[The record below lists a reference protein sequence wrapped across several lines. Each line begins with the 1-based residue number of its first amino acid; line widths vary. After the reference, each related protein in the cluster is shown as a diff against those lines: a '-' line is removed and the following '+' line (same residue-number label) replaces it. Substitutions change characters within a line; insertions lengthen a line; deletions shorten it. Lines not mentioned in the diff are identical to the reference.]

1 MPDARN
7 DPPAQDAA
15 GKPSSQ
21 PLPDGQVDLEALARY
36 VYELLKRE
44 ARIERERLGLRR

>member
-15 GKPSSQ
+15 GRSSSA
-21 PLPDGQVDLEALARY
+21 PLPEAQVDLEALARY

-44 ARIERERLGLRR
+44 ARIERERLGLRK